1 MACALPWRVVL
12 SVGWEWSL
20 SFSFPF
26 QHPPTLPSSI
36 LMGFQI
42 QDLPWEQVTS
52 VLK

>member
-1 MACALPWRVVL
+1 MRPPLEGAAVCGLGVV
-12 SVGWEWSL
+12 